1 MRKMLAVFFVS
12 LCFIVAFASIS
23 TINGRATTKENRAV
37 VSFYQEEEIAQPAKE
52 DAEKLPQ
59 AGSTFSYMGIL
70 GVIIVFFTC
79 RLKVSQRKM

>member
-1 MRKMLAVFFVS
+1 MRKMLAVFLVS
-12 LCFIVAFASIS
+12 FCFIVAFSSIS

-37 VSFYQEEEIAQPAKE
+37 VSFYQEEEIDQPEKE
-52 DAEKLPQ
+52 DPEKLPQ
-59 AGSTFSYMGIL
+59 AGSAFSYMGIL